1 MSFKKR
7 KVAVMAYRLE
17 IALKVSRESILP
29 EIDLVRELCL
39 GNIECLRSNVD
50 VLEAKAVRQVDKG

>member
-29 EIDLVRELCL
+29 EIDLVRKLCL
-39 GNIECLRSNVD
+39 GNLECLGSNVD